1 MGYTSGGRNRYHQI
15 IDRKMKRLYYII
27 FTLFT
32 VLLLGCNKADQTS
45 EDEAVLVPT
54 KPYIYLDAGV
64 STRASLVTG
73 TTLRRNF
80 SVYGYTY
87 DFNNKWSTYR
97 VTAKPNVFASAP
109 QNVTHSSG
117 TYTYD
122 PVKEWEGGKYTFF
135 AFYPQTVNSS
145 GANVEGTPYI
155 TYAPD
160 FNDAGSHIDIMT
172 AMFEDTSLSSSP
184 YVYFDFYH
192 RMSAVDVVAMNFY
205 EYSYDDPDAEN
216 TVNTE
221 RITIEIVDLALQFE
235 NVQYKEAKIYL
246 DRRIPSV
253 CTKADLGT
261 NPHYQIITED
271 DESGVFINYNE
282 DATLRPITTTL
293 RSSMIFIPQENTD
306 LEVTTSVSFR
316 KRRPNGEYLIDP
328 DDGDDVFTQIIETPF
343 KQPLKE
349 GSRYYLQM
357 TFTSSAVSISIITS
371 DEWDD
376 IKVDY
381 EFE

>member
-1 MGYTSGGRNRYHQI
+1 MRRFS
-15 IDRKMKRLYYII
+15 YIFI
-27 FTLFT
+27 LFATLFCA
-32 VLLLGCNKADQTS
+32 CNDSTIDPNG
-45 EDEAVLVPT
+45 DEQIYVPT

-64 STRASLVTG
+64 NTRASLVNG
-73 TTLRRNF
+73 TVLRGNF
-80 SVYGYTY
+80 AVMGYTY

-97 VTAKPNVFASAP
+97 VTAKPNVFDNVP
-109 QNVTHSSG
+109 QRVTYNNGSYQ
-117 TYTYD
+117 YT
-122 PVKEWEGGKYTFF
+122 PIKEWQGGKYTFF
-135 AFYPQTVNSS
+135 AFYPQDVDSS
-145 GANVEGTPYI
+145 KNAEGTPYL

-160 FNDAGSHIDIMT
+160 FNDVGSHIDIMT

-192 RMSAVDVVAMNFY
+192 RLSAVDVVAMNFY
-205 EYSYDDPDAEN
+205 EHSYNDPDADN
-216 TVNTE
+216 VVITE
-221 RITIEIVDLALQFE
+221 RVTIEIVDLALQFK
-235 NVQYKEAKIYL
+235 NVQYQEAKIYL

-253 CTKADLGT
+253 CTPVDANT
-261 NPHYQIITED
+261 NPHYQIITEE

-293 RSSMIFIPQENTD
+293 RSSMIFIPQEKTD
-306 LEVTTSVSFR
+306 LEVTTMVSYK
-316 KRRPNGEYLIDP
+316 KRRPNGEYVTEN
-328 DDGDDVFTQIIETPF
+328 GNDVFTQTIDTPF
-343 KQPLKE
+343 NQPLKE

-376 IKVDY
+376 IPVDY

>member
-1 MGYTSGGRNRYHQI
+1 MGNTAGGRNSHHQI
-15 IDRKMKRLYYII
+15 NFSEMKRLKYILMLVS
-27 FTLFT
+27 TLF
-32 VLLLGCNKADQTS
+32 VGCNKVAPAPEEEQI
-45 EDEAVLVPT
+45 VVPT
-54 KPYIYLDAGV
+54 KPYIYFDAGI
-64 STRASLVTG
+64 STRASLVGG
-73 TTLRRNF
+73 TTLNRNF

-97 VTAKPNVFASAP
+97 VTAKPNVFDNVP
-109 QNVTHSSG
+109 QNVTYSSG
-117 TYTYD
+117 NYKYD
-122 PVKEWEGGKYTFF
+122 PVKEWAGGKYTFF
-135 AFYPQTVNSS
+135 AFYPQNVTSS
-145 GANVEGTPYI
+145 GAAVEGTPYI

-160 FNDAGSHIDIMT
+160 FNDVGSHIDIMT

-192 RMSAVDVVAMNFY
+192 RLSAVDVVAMNFY
-205 EYSYDDPDAEN
+205 EHSYDDPDAEN
-216 TVNTE
+216 TVITE
-221 RITIEIVDLALQFE
+221 RITIEVVDLALQFK
-235 NVQYKEAKIYL
+235 NVQYKDAKIYL

-253 CTKADLGT
+253 CALADPGT
-261 NPHYQIITED
+261 NPYYQIISSD
-271 DESGVFINYNE
+271 SGAGVFINYNE
-282 DATLRPITTTL
+282 DATLRPITATMN
-293 RSSMIFIPQENTD
+293 SSMIFIPQENVN
-306 LEVTTSVSFR
+306 LEVSTVVSFK
-316 KRRPNGEYLIDP
+316 KRRPNGEYLTDTN
-328 DDGDDVFTQIIETPF
+328 GSEVFTQTIETPF

>member
-1 MGYTSGGRNRYHQI
+1 MAV
-15 IDRKMKRLYYII
+15 KMKRANYI
-27 FTLFT
+27 F
-32 VLLLGCNKADQTS
+32 LLVAMLLCGCSKSSITPDDQII
-45 EDEAVLVPT
+45 VPT

-64 STRASLVTG
+64 STRASLVGG
-73 TTLRRNF
+73 TVLQRNF
-80 SVYGYTY
+80 RVYGFTY

-97 VTAKPNVFASAP
+97 VTAKPNVFDNVP
-109 QNVTHSSG
+109 QLVTHSNG
-117 TYTYD
+117 NYTYT
-122 PVKEWEGGKYTFF
+122 PIQEWQGGKYTFF
-135 AFYPQTVNSS
+135 AYYPSS
-145 GANVEGTPYI
+145 LNASGGNIEGTPYV

-160 FNDAGSHIDIMT
+160 FNDTAEHRDVMT

-192 RMSAVDVVAMNFY
+192 RLSAVDVVAMNFY
-205 EYSYDDPDAEN
+205 EHSYDDPNNAN
-216 TVNTE
+216 TVITE
-221 RITIEIVDLALQFE
+221 KITIDIVDLALQFK
-235 NVQYKEAKIYL
+235 NVHYQEAKIYL

-253 CTKADLGT
+253 RKAAAVGT
-261 NPHYQIITED
+261 NPYYQIISQD
-271 DESGVFINYNE
+271 SGSGIYINYNE
-282 DATLRPITTTL
+282 DATLRPITAQNN
-293 RSSMIFIPQENTD
+293 SSMIFIPQEEND
-306 LEVTTSVSFR
+306 LEVTTTVKYK
-316 KRRPNGEYLIDP
+316 KRRPNGEFISE
-328 DDGDDVFTQIIETPF
+328 GGSDVFTQTIETPF

>member
-1 MGYTSGGRNRYHQI
+1 MGNTAGGRNSHHQVNFSE
-15 IDRKMKRLYYII
+15 MKRLKYILMLVS
-27 FTLFT
+27 TLFI
-32 VLLLGCNKADQTS
+32 GCSKVAPAPEEEQI
-45 EDEAVLVPT
+45 VVPT
-54 KPYIYLDAGV
+54 KPYIYLDAGI
-64 STRASLVTG
+64 STRASLVGG
-73 TTLRRNF
+73 TTLNRNF

-97 VTAKPNVFASAP
+97 VTARPNVFTNVP
-109 QNVTHSSG
+109 QNVTYSG
-117 TYTYD
+117 GNYKYD
-122 PVKEWEGGKYTFF
+122 PVKEWAGGKYTFF
-135 AFYPQTVNSS
+135 AFYPQTVTSS
-145 GANVEGTPYI
+145 GDAVEGTPYI

-160 FNDAGSHIDIMT
+160 FNDVGSHIDIMT

-192 RMSAVDVVAMNFY
+192 RLSAVDVVAMNFY
-205 EYSYDDPDAEN
+205 EHSYDDPDAEN
-216 TVNTE
+216 TVITE
-221 RITIEIVDLALQFE
+221 RITIEIVDLALQFK

-293 RSSMIFIPQENTD
+293 RSSMIFIPQESVD
-306 LEVTTSVSFR
+306 LEVSTAVSFK

-328 DDGDDVFTQIIETPF
+328 DDGDDVFTQTIETPF

>member
-1 MGYTSGGRNRYHQI
+1 MRRFS
-15 IDRKMKRLYYII
+15 YIFI
-27 FTLFT
+27 LVA
-32 VLLLGCNKADQTS
+32 VLLCGCNDNAIDS
-45 EDEAVLVPT
+45 GDEQIVVPT
-54 KPYIYLDAGV
+54 KPYIYLDAAV
-64 STRASLVTG
+64 NTRASLVEG
-73 TTLRRNF
+73 TVLSRNF

-97 VTAKPNVFASAP
+97 VTAKPNVFDNVP
-109 QNVTHSSG
+109 QLVTHSSG
-117 TYTYD
+117 SYKYD
-122 PVKEWEGGKYTFF
+122 PIKEWQGGKYTFF
-135 AFYPQTVNSS
+135 AFYPQNVDSS
-145 GANVEGTPYI
+145 GANVEGTPYL

-192 RMSAVDVVAMNFY
+192 RLSAVDVVAMNFY
-205 EYSYDDPDAEN
+205 EHSYKDPNDEN
-216 TVNTE
+216 TVITE
-221 RITIEIVDLALQFE
+221 KITIDIVDLALQFE

-246 DRRIPSV
+246 DRRIPSE
-253 CTKADLGT
+253 CILADAGT
-261 NPHYQIITED
+261 NPFYQIISED
-271 DESGVFINYNE
+271 DESGIFINYNE
-282 DATLRPITTTL
+282 DSTLRPITTTL
-293 RSSMIFIPQENTD
+293 RSSMIFIPQERTD
-306 LEVTTSVSFR
+306 LEVTTTVKYK
-316 KRRPNGEYLIDP
+316 KRRPNGEYLTDEN
-328 DDGDDVFTQIIETPF
+328 GNDVFTQTIDTPF
-343 KQPLKE
+343 NQPLKE